1 MNCKKNIQPL
11 PDVLGLKFINALQ
24 PVTFNWTTEP
34 VGTPHY
40 GDTHIGLIAEDVCTA
55 IANTGWTAPVG
66 SSGTGLYLYQESETV
81 IDNDGITKVIPA
93 GMCITDLIPC
103 LISSIQT
110 LSSQV
115 TALQSEVSS
124 LQTQLNKLQQV

>member
-55 IANTGWTAPVG
+55 IANTG
-66 SSGTGLYLYQESETV
+66 SELTCRIV
-81 IDNDGITKVIPA
+81 RDRIIF
-93 GMCITDLIPC
+93 
-103 LISSIQT
+103 
-110 LSSQV
+110 
-115 TALQSEVSS
+115 VSRI
-124 LQTQLNKLQQV
+124 